1 MAGRT
6 VTGVMGRHRRDGP
19 SQTLGKNLVSE
30 LCDDSAGRTVAGT
43 MARHRL
49 RNPRLGR
56 ISVKCFKGRFGLFL
70 LIIIKLVV
78 EY

>member
-1 MAGRT
+1 MT
-6 VTGVMGRHRRDGP
+6 DRHRRDGP
-19 SQTLGKNLVSE
+19 SETLQIISVSK
-30 LCDDSAGRTVAGT
+30 LCDGAAGWTVAGT

-56 ISVKCFKGRFGLFL
+56 ISVKYFKGRFGLFL

>member
-6 VTGVMGRHRRDGP
+6 VVGTTDRH
-19 SQTLGKNLVSE
+19 KVFNE
-30 LCDDSAGRTVAGT
+30 FDSPNFVTETAGRTVAGT
-43 MARHRL
+43 TARYRL

-70 LIIIKLVV
+70 LVIIMLVV